1 MLGDQQAI
9 QTYRQTPSLNEVPG
23 SLRRKIQKYGQMDHH
38 PSHTLDD
45 EEQEKFIEAAT
56 KIKKQVSDLL

>member
-1 MLGDQQAI
+1 M
-9 QTYRQTPSLNEVPG
+9 QTYRQTPSLTEVPG

-38 PSHTLDD
+38 PSHTFDD

-56 KIKKQVSDLL
+56 KIKKQVRNLVPT